1 MTCCWW
7 CCHEISG
14 TVVPLPLEYS
24 PGKDEFKTMGH
35 FCSWSC
41 AKTFT
46 IKRYLSTAKMSEIC
60 SLLALLRKKTEG
72 KTTSI
77 IPAPDKYILK
87 MFGGPMAI
95 EDFRMECHTPSVE
108 YQLPDYNH
116 AIPAVVKK
124 HQVVPDAKPSDLE
137 KRLDNIHKASR
148 KNEPLKLRR
157 GKPLKRNIQANSLEH
172 SLSIKFS

>member
-7 CCHEISG
+7 CCHHITG
-14 TVVPLPLEYS
+14 TTLPLPLEYF
-24 PGKDEFKTMGH
+24 PAKDEFKTMGQ

-60 SLLALLRKKTEG
+60 ALITLLRKKTEG
-72 KTTSI
+72 KVTPT

-87 MFGGPMAI
+87 MFGGPMTI
-95 EDFRMECHTPSVE
+95 EDFRKECHTPSVE

-116 AIPAVVKK
+116 AIPAVVNK
-124 HQVVPDAKPSDLE
+124 QRVVPDVKPSELE
-137 KRLDNIHKASR
+137 RRLDNIHKASN
-148 KNEPLKLRR
+148 KNEPLKLKR
-157 GKPLKRNIQANSLEH
+157 GKPLKRNIQNNSLEH